1 MYYKVFSRNLI
12 FYIGFMA
19 IMFPMVAAC
28 GTLENGG
35 MAPTETAIPTLQIT
49 PVDRYFEVV
58 SDNVSSRQGPGLLY
72 EAGDTFNKGDV
83 VSISAVTASGEWY
96 QLTEGDWIAAD
107 FVVPYDSLATQTSL
121 PTNTPLPTPSPTVGT
136 EQQPFCEIVV
146 GSANLR
152 AEPGREFAVISPLQ
166 EGDTLPIRAKTTG
179 ADGSVWYSVHL
190 ENGTAGWVIR
200 VVCASIDDSMVP
212 DEPFTPQSPPT
223 AAPPTQATPTLIP
236 PASPTPTPC
245 VNRNCEPLEPI
256 RTITPTRCIQR
267 NCG

>member
-19 IMFPMVAAC
+19 IMFPMAAAC

-58 SDNVSSRQGPGLLY
+58 TDNVNSRQGPGLVY

-83 VSISAVTASGEWY
+83 VSISGVTASGEWY
-96 QLTEGDWIAAD
+96 QLTEGEWIAAD
-107 FVVPYDSLATQTSL
+107 FVVPYDPSATQTSL
-121 PTNTPLPTPSPTVGT
+121 PTNTPLPTSSPTAIT
-136 EQQPFCEIVV
+136 
-146 GSANLR
+146 S
-152 AEPGREFAVISPLQ
+152 
-166 EGDTLPIRAKTTG
+166 
-179 ADGSVWYSVHL
+179 
-190 ENGTAGWVIR
+190 
-200 VVCASIDDSMVP
+200 
-212 DEPFTPQSPPT
+212 QSPPT
-223 AAPPTQATPTLIP
+223 AVPPTQPAPTLIP